1 LAIPEYT
8 GQPNCQFHRLS
19 RKIKVKNL
27 NVFGVVGLSVIIT
40 CFGCRKEKIIPPIKI
55 DNTPQLL
62 FSKTFGGEREEYF
75 GTIVR
80 TADGGYLMAGS
91 TASANGSGDIPST
104 PAVGGN
110 LDMFIV
116 KTGADGNKQ
125 WVTTIGGDNN
135 DYARS
140 IAICPDG
147 SGYMIA
153 GNSASSSSGDIPDTR
168 GQFDMAVVK
177 IDLNGKKQWVKTF
190 GGNGS
195 DEAHSITVSKDGRS
209 FLIAG
214 SSTTDNNGDIPKIH
228 TKQFAFFSE
237 IIVLSLNPDGNLQ
250 WIKNYGGNFN
260 EDVRS
265 IVASPDGSGYIM
277 AGYTSSDNSG
287 DIPPAHD
294 KSNGLS
300 DMLVLKIG
308 LEGTKQWAKT
318 FGGKGFDF
326 ATDVVPKQGSNGY
339 VVTGMVESNGTGD
352 IPISQG
358 ESDMIAIELDADGNK
373 QWLKTYGGNDIDDAF
388 AITAIPGGDYLL
400 TGHTASNE
408 NGDVP
413 KNHTAGINSMDLMMV
428 RLAPDG
434 NKKWVRTYGGS
445 SNDQGTAA
453 TMANDG
459 SFVICGLTASNNNFD
474 VPANHGGQGI
484 NDAWVI
490 KVRD

>member
-1 LAIPEYT
+1 M
-8 GQPNCQFHRLS
+8 
-19 RKIKVKNL
+19 KNL
-27 NVFGVVGLSVIIT
+27 SVYGAVGLGVIIA
-40 CFGCRKEKIIPPIKI
+40 CFGCRKEKIIPPIKT

-62 FSKTFGGEREEYF
+62 FSKTFGGDQEEHF
-75 GTIVR
+75 GTIVK
-80 TADGGYLMAGS
+80 TADGGYLMAGTTS
-91 TASANGSGDIPST
+91 SANGSGDIPLS

-116 KTGADGNKQ
+116 KTGVDGNKE

-153 GNSASSSSGDIPDTR
+153 GYSASSSAGDIPVTR
-168 GQFDMAVVK
+168 GEFDMAVVK

-190 GGNGS
+190 GGYGS
-195 DEAHSITVSKDGRS
+195 DEAHSITVSRDGRS
-209 FLIAG
+209 FLVAG
-214 SSTTDNNGDIPKIH
+214 STTTDNDGDIPKIH
-228 TKQFAFFSE
+228 SKLFPFFSE
-237 IIVLSLNPDGNLQ
+237 IIVFSLNPDGNLQ
-250 WIKNYGGNFN
+250 WIKNYGGNLG

-265 IVASPDGSGYIM
+265 IIASPDGSGYVM
-277 AGYTSSDNSG
+277 AGYTSSDNNG

-308 LEGTKQWAKT
+308 LDGAKQWVKT
-318 FGGKGFDF
+318 FGGKGFDY
-326 ATDVVPKQGSNGY
+326 ATDVVPKQGGSGY
-339 VVTGMVESNGTGD
+339 ILAGMVESNGTGD
-352 IPISQG
+352 IPVSQG

-400 TGHTASNE
+400 TGHTATNE

-413 KNHTAGINSMDLMMV
+413 KNHTTGINSMDLMLV
-428 RLAPDG
+428 RLLPDG
-434 NKKWVRTYGGS
+434 SKKWTRTYGGS
-445 SNDQGTAA
+445 SNDQGLAA
-453 TMANDG
+453 TITTDG
-459 SFVICGLTASNNNFD
+459 SFVVCGLSASSNSFD
-474 VPANHGGQGI
+474 VPANHGREGI
-484 NDAWVI
+484 SDAWMI
-490 KVRD
+490 KVKD